1 MSGRFTAGTRPRV
14 ADTQAVAS
22 TPRTKFSPRSRR
34 AAGSAPVRARGLVP
48 TIVRVVL
55 WIVLVLGAAVMV
67 VPFVWLVRSALM
79 TDDQIFIAPPEWL
92 PDPFAWSNFSDA
104 LSAVPF
110 LQYFLNTMTIEVFV
124 VTGTVITCSL
134 AAFSFARLRW
144 RGRNVVFGL
153 LLTGVMLPYA
163 VTLIPTFVMWGYLG
177 ALDTFL
183 PLTVPA
189 WFAGAGGGVFN
200 IFLLRQ
206 FFLTI
211 PFELDEAAYIDGA
224 TPWKVFWKIIM
235 PNSKPAIVVV
245 VIFTFIGVWNDFLGP
260 LLYLSDDSKF
270 TLALGLASFQST
282 YTAQWGLLM
291 AASLLVILPIIILFF
306 VLQRYFV
313 EGVTLTGV
321 KG

>member
-1 MSGRFTAGTRPRV
+1 MSSALHPSATRLTDAVDPATASPAGHGRGGGGRGSSRSAG
-14 ADTQAVAS
+14 ALAS
-22 TPRTKFSPRSRR
+22 R
-34 AAGSAPVRARGLVP
+34 AAMF
-48 TIVRVVL
+48 
-55 WIVLVLGAAVMV
+55 LVLAAGALIMIA
-67 VPFVWLVRSALM
+67 PFVWLVRSAFM
-79 TDDQIFIAPPEWL
+79 TDTQIFINPPEWI
-92 PDPFAWSNFSDA
+92 PDPVAWSNMPEA
-104 LSAVPF
+104 LTARPF
-110 LQYFLNTMTIEVFV
+110 LRYFLNTMVIEVFV
-124 VTGTVITCSL
+124 VTGTVLTCAL
-134 AAFSFARLRW
+134 TAFSFARLRW

-163 VTLIPTFVMWGYLG
+163 VTLIPTFIMWGSLG

-200 IFLLRQ
+200 IFLMRQ

-211 PFELDEAAYIDGA
+211 PYELDEAAYIDGA
-224 TPWKVFWKIIM
+224 NPWQVFARIVM
-235 PNSKPAIVVV
+235 PNSKPVIVVV

-260 LLYLSDDSKF
+260 LLYLSSDENF
-270 TLALGLASFQST
+270 TLALGLQTFQST

-291 AASLLVILPIIILFF
+291 AASLAVILPIVVLFF

-313 EGVTLTGV
+313 EGVTLTGI

>member
-1 MSGRFTAGTRPRV
+1 MSVLTPNRTRQTV
-14 ADTQAVAS
+14 GQAVLWVVLL
-22 TPRTKFSPRSRR
+22 
-34 AAGSAPVRARGLVP
+34 AGAVLMLVP
-48 TIVRVVL
+48 F
-55 WIVLVLGAAVMV
+55 A
-67 VPFVWLVRSALM
+67 WLVRSALM
-79 TDDQIFIAPPEWL
+79 SDNQIFVAPPEWL
-92 PDPFAWSNFSDA
+92 PNPIAWSNFSGA
-104 LSAVPF
+104 LTAQPF
-110 LQYFLNTMTIEVFV
+110 LRYFTNTMIIEVFV
-124 VTGTVITCSL
+124 VTGTVLTCSL

-144 RGRNVVFGL
+144 RGRNLVFGL

-177 ALDTFL
+177 FLDTFV

-224 TPWKVFWKIIM
+224 TPWKVFWTIVL
-235 PNSKPAIVVV
+235 PNAKPAIVVV
-245 VIFTFIGVWNDFLGP
+245 VIFTFIGAWNDFLGP
-260 LLYLSDDSKF
+260 LLYLSDESHF
-270 TLALGLASFQST
+270 TLAQGLATFQST
-282 YTAQWGLLM
+282 YTAQWGYLM
-291 AASLLVILPIIILFF
+291 AASLVVILPIIVLFF
-306 VLQRYFV
+306 ALQRYFV